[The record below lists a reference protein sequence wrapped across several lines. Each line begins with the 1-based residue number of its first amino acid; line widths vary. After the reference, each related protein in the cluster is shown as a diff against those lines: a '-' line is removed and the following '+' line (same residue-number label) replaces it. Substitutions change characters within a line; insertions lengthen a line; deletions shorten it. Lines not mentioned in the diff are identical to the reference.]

1 MSRENRVFE
10 FGGFRLDEAERR
22 LSRGERTIPLTPKQ
36 FETLLLLVTS
46 PGHLLT
52 KEELIE
58 KLWPDSFVEENA
70 LNQKISSLRKVLSN
84 GGAERFIET
93 VPRVGYRFVAPITRR
108 ESTPPMSAAP
118 REGPPSS
125 IPANS
130 PALLGA
136 GAGASGPP
144 AIEGHAPLPFAQRGR
159 LSSRTVGVWL
169 VGALAAV
176 VIVGALVSIRP
187 AGVRTVNSIRTIA
200 VLPFK
205 PIGATAGEDFLGL
218 GLADAL
224 ITRLGYLRQLSV
236 RPTSAVRRF
245 ANASKEAAAAGRE
258 LAVDAVLEGTTQR
271 VGGNVRVNVQL
282 IGTDSGAT
290 LWSAKL
296 DQRDN
301 DLFALEDSISGAVVE
316 ALALKL
322 SSDEK
327 DRFSRPAPNPEAY
340 EQCLIGR
347 YYWNQRTAEGFR
359 RAVSAFQEAIRHDA
373 AYAPAHA
380 GLASTYVVMSAF
392 KVLAPS
398 EAFPAAEKEAAEAI
412 HLDPELASPH
422 AALGFAHLF
431 YDWDWPAAER
441 EFLRAIALNPNDA
454 TTHQWYSNG
463 LMALGRADA
472 ALAEIDKARSLDPV
486 SPMISTVVATHLA
499 YARRPDDAIAQV
511 RRTLGIDP
519 AFSPALV
526 VLGIAHEQKRMYREA
541 IDDLEKAS
549 AHSGIDALGY
559 LGQAYALAGETAR
572 ARDVEARLTAAM
584 REQGVGQFGLVRIAS
599 ALGERDRA
607 FDYLERMYRS
617 RAADMIWLSTDP
629 TLDALRP
636 DPRLAALVRRVG
648 FGGSASR

>member
-1 MSRENRVFE
+1 MFRENRVFE

-36 FETLLLLVTS
+36 FETLLLFVTS

-58 KLWPDSFVEENA
+58 NLWPDSFVEENA
-70 LNQKISSLRKVLSN
+70 LNQKISSLRKVLASE
-84 GGAERFIET
+84 GEEPFIET
-93 VPRVGYRFVAPITRR
+93 IPKVGYRFVAPTKRS
-108 ESTPPMSAAP
+108 EPAPPP
-118 REGPPSS
+118 IPPPPSP

-130 PALLGA
+130 PTPSEDGGA
-136 GAGASGPP
+136 GSPAAMTGGP
-144 AIEGHAPLPFAQRGR
+144 GPLPRPRRISAAMVG
-159 LSSRTVGVWL
+159 LSLG
-169 VGALAAV
+169 GALAALLV
-176 VIVGALVSIRP
+176 VGVLVSIRP
-187 AGVRTVNSIRTIA
+187 TGIRSMTSVRTIA

-205 PIGATAGEDFLGL
+205 PMGTAPPDDYLGL

-224 ITRLGYLRQLSV
+224 ITRLGYV
-236 RPTSAVRRF
+236 RRITVRSTSAVRRF
-245 ANASKEAAAAGRE
+245 AGSSKDAASAGRE
-258 LAVDAVLEGTTQR
+258 LGVDAVLEGTTQR
-271 VGGNVRVNVQL
+271 SGREVRVTVQL
-282 IGTDSGAT
+282 IGTENGET

-359 RAVSAFQEAIRHDA
+359 RAVSAFQEAIRHDP

-380 GLASTYVVMSAF
+380 GLASTYVVMSGF

-398 EAFPAAEKEAAEAI
+398 EAFPAAEKEASEAL
-412 HLDPELASPH
+412 HLDSELASPH
-422 AALGFAHLF
+422 AALGYAHLF

-472 ALAEIDKARSLDPV
+472 ALVEIDRARALDPV
-486 SPMISTVVATHLA
+486 SPMINTVMATHLA
-499 YARRPDDAIAQV
+499 YARRPDEAIVRV

-519 AFSPALV
+519 AFSPALT

-541 IDDLEKAS
+541 IADLEKAA

-559 LGQAYALAGETAR
+559 LGQAYALAGDTAR
-572 ARDVEARLTAAM
+572 AREVEARVMAVM
-584 REQGVGQFGLVRIAS
+584 QEQGVGQFGLVRIAS

-629 TLDALRP
+629 TLDALRG

-648 FGGSASR
+648 FGGRAAR